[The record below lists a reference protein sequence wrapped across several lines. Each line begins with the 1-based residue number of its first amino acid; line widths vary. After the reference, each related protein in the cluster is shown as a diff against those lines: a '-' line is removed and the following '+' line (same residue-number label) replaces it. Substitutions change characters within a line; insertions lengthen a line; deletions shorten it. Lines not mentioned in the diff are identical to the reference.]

1 MLSVVVECPFWL
13 VLILRDKLGQ
23 KKKPFTPTT
32 TQIPKL
38 QRQNFFHLRFSL
50 ALTRS
55 LSCYS
60 NRPIFRLL
68 YDSSAHSSHYSTCFP
83 AVFPVTRPNF
93 SSPYSTTMSAVTAPS
108 NPSQTQNTKKR
119 RGKAE
124 ASAAVAAPVSVA
136 ASNTDAPSVA
146 AAADGSANGH
156 HEPSFLRE
164 LQKYVRTEPR
174 VMRLMLIFSLLEPFE
189 TPTRNW

>member
-1 MLSVVVECPFWL
+1 
-13 VLILRDKLGQ
+13 
-23 KKKPFTPTT
+23 
-32 TQIPKL
+32 
-38 QRQNFFHLRFSL
+38 
-50 ALTRS
+50 
-55 LSCYS
+55 
-60 NRPIFRLL
+60 
-68 YDSSAHSSHYSTCFP
+68 
-83 AVFPVTRPNF
+83 
-93 SSPYSTTMSAVTAPS
+93 MSAVTAPS